1 MGKGP
6 VTKCSFQPKRERYA
20 LKKLAR
26 TAALTVLANFF
37 LRGDLSKSYFATGPS
52 ISPFVIVDRCGAALP
67 KALWRQSERRSKFFC
82 RQTLKNVTRYKNL
95 VRSYHCLNTR
105 PTRCFPHLVGLFCT
119 EGSASYRLIH
129 FFSAVSLAVIDV
141 INDGAAQFQQFPI
154 LVG

>member
-1 MGKGP
+1 MQFSAQAGKI
-6 VTKCSFQPKRERYA
+6 RI
-20 LKKLAR
+20 KKVSENRRLDSSCQ
-26 TAALTVLANFF
+26 LF
-37 LRGDLSKSYFATGPS
+37 LQADFSKFYFATDPS

>member
-1 MGKGP
+1 MSAG
-6 VTKCSFQPKRERYA
+6 R
-20 LKKLAR
+20 
-26 TAALTVLANFF
+26 N
-37 LRGDLSKSYFATGPS
+37 
-52 ISPFVIVDRCGAALP
+52 
-67 KALWRQSERRSKFFC
+67 FFC

-95 VRSYHCLNTR
+95 VRSYHCLNIR